1 MVRLRITILAKNS
14 VVCRMAIPTIVRSIV
29 RLACSCLLVFT
40 VTITEVSAKPSQDAG
55 GDSLEGDLQD
65 SLQDSLENSLEASF
79 DDNTYNTYN
88 TSSHNADNPIDKFV
102 DFYSSMTIDEMRD
115 KSLKLM
121 AAGQYADAVD
131 AIQQLQ
137 GAIHRLYGVDTIEQS
152 ESLVWLIESYGKLNR
167 YDLVDQQQ
175 NFLFSLA
182 VSSFDEQDSRFQYA
196 RLRLANWYLRS
207 LRYRPALRLY
217 DVVREWTEKNLPA
230 YADEQPAI
238 LLLSLRGEALT
249 RYVSGMCCASKP
261 LLRVHEIIS
270 ESDDFDFEDKQK
282 ALQNYANILLLERSP
297 VEAIPLLQALAKASD
312 VVSPILLGFSRPID
326 MEASIKRFEH
336 RSPDWV
342 KAYNVSDHSQG
353 MVFKQAPLFPV
364 VMGDPLPVCGKHL
377 RELLKGRNR
386 RRLAELYVDVS
397 MSIDKKGRGTDVKMA
412 GNTNAKIR
420 RYLAH
425 AIRKS
430 RFRPGMLATG
440 ELDLTRFE
448 FRQVFTAPT
457 PSLAPD
463 VSSWNGVLAA
473 HTCQLTSL

>member
-1 MVRLRITILAKNS
+1 MVRLRIRILTQIS
-14 VVCRMAIPTIVRSIV
+14 VGRRMAIPTIVWSIV
-29 RLACSCLLVFT
+29 RLASSCLLVFT
-40 VTITEVSAKPSQDAG
+40 VTIIEASAMPSQDAG
-55 GDSLEGDLQD
+55 GDSLEG
-65 SLQDSLENSLEASF
+65 SLVNSVSF
-79 DDNTYNTYN
+79 DDSDH
-88 TSSHNADNPIDKFV
+88 SSSGHNADNPNDSFV
-102 DFYSSMTIDEMRD
+102 DFYSTMTIDEMRD
-115 KSLKLM
+115 KSLTLM
-121 AAGQYADAVD
+121 AAGQYADAVG

-137 GAIHRLYGVDTIEQS
+137 GAIHRLYGVGTIEQS

-175 NFLFSLA
+175 EFLFSLA

-207 LRYRPALRLY
+207 LRYSSALKLY
-217 DVVREWTEKNLPA
+217 DVVREWTEKDLPA

-238 LLLSLRGEALT
+238 LLLSLHGEALT

-282 ALQNYANILLLERSP
+282 ALQNYANILLLERSR
-297 VEAIPLLQALAKASD
+297 VEAIPLLQSLAKASD

-326 MEASIKRFEH
+326 MEASIKRFNH

-342 KAYNVSDHSQG
+342 KTYNASDHSQG

-364 VMGDPLPVCGKHL
+364 VMGAPLPVCGKHL

-397 MSIDKKGRGTDVKMA
+397 MRIDKKGRATDVKMA

-420 RYLAH
+420 RYLTH

-440 ELDLTRFE
+440 ELDPTRFE

-457 PSLAPD
+457 PPLARD
-463 VSSWNGVLAA
+463 VSSWNGVLAS